1 MLPLA
6 QLGEIGLC
14 YRTGMNT
21 WILSEAL
28 RRSIATN
35 LSQLPRPPAHPHT
48 LKHAAVCLIVADDG
62 AGNAALILTLRPATM
77 NRHANQFAFPGG
89 RIDAGETVVQAALR
103 ETREEIGL
111 DLSEE
116 ALLGRLDDY
125 PTRSG
130 YLITPLVAWAPG
142 DLQMRAN
149 PHEVAEIHRIG
160 FADLAQP
167 GSPQF
172 IAIAES
178 ERPVI
183 RYPLLG
189 TKIHA
194 PTAALMYQFME
205 VAVHGRDTRVA
216 HLEQPVWAWR

>member
-1 MLPLA
+1 MSTWRFDEGLRKSIVRNLA
-6 QLGEIGLC
+6 QLPAAP
-14 YRTGMNT
+14 
-21 WILSEAL
+21 S
-28 RRSIATN
+28 
-35 LSQLPRPPAHPHT
+35 PPHA

-77 NRHANQFAFPGG
+77 KRHANQFAFPGG

-111 DLSEE
+111 ELSE
-116 ALLGRLDDY
+116 AAMLGRLDDY

-142 DLQMRAN
+142 GLQMQAN
-149 PHEVAEIHRIG
+149 PHEVAEIHRIP

-172 IAIAES
+172 VAIAES

-189 TKIHA
+189 TTIHA
-194 PTAALMYQFME
+194 PTAALMFQFME